1 MEVVRSRRNH
11 SYTTERV
18 TPKGEIP
25 PQSQIAAIL
34 PKNKGF
40 QIVDSRLCYNFD
52 GERYVECGSVWS
64 HAEEHGF
71 SSPE

>member
-25 PQSQIAAIL
+25 PQFQITAVL

-40 QIVDSRLCYNFD
+40 QIVDARLCYNFN
-52 GERYVECGSVWS
+52 GEIYVECGSVWS
-64 HAEEHGF
+64 HATQEGF
-71 SSPE
+71 VSPE